1 MKLYKLYSILG
12 ALTVLLL
19 VSTGIAEAGKTDW
32 RDPNYNFKA
41 VQSAWIEDID
51 LSAVKLDS
59 DIQEKGLQQYY
70 REQVNRPKWQVLTTE
85 QIDRKISLQ
94 EWKDMTE
101 LRVKDPAAA
110 KALWKKDLGNFVSV
124 YVTAALTRY
133 DETSY
138 VIPAHTEWQTREEK
152 DTFKDKDGKEQ
163 TITRTYEVPVYVP
176 DRTVW
181 VGNVTV
187 RYDLIDAKTDAVIF
201 SREDVRNDE
210 GDLKD
215 IYELSV
221 RSFFRELKNF
231 EIVTQDT
238 CIEEVLPHIPE
249 VFIFRCQFRLQGIF
263 IYRVHFLPIKIHT
276 CL

>member
-1 MKLYKLYSILG
+1 MIDMKLYKLYSILG

-51 LSAVKLDS
+51 LSAVKLYS

-221 RSFFRELKNF
+221 RSFFRELK
-231 EIVTQDT
+231 
-238 CIEEVLPHIPE
+238 L
-249 VFIFRCQFRLQGIF
+249 
-263 IYRVHFLPIKIHT
+263 K
-276 CL
+276 

>member
-221 RSFFRELKNF
+221 RSFFRELK
-231 EIVTQDT
+231 
-238 CIEEVLPHIPE
+238 L
-249 VFIFRCQFRLQGIF
+249 
-263 IYRVHFLPIKIHT
+263 K
-276 CL
+276 